1 MPLRLVHPV
10 HRATHRIGLYLDDL
24 RERGL
29 TQGEA
34 HILGLLAHSGPA
46 NVAELHRGLA
56 HKRSTLTS
64 ILDRL
69 AKRGLITRTV
79 GETDRRT
86 FVVRLTAKGR
96 KLAKR
101 VQRHLSAL
109 ERAVARRVSAADI
122 RAFKKVVAALE
133 QEAHQRVGSTRT
145 RADSQAQESGL
156 VKLDGLKPSSFEVG
170 RFQIFIVTGTARAKL
185 RAPGFRSR
193 PEGRAQCKEFDLAGE
208 HAAPLARMG
217 RA

>member
-34 HILGLLAHSGPA
+34 HILALLAHSGPA
-46 NVAELHRGLA
+46 NVAHLHRGLA

-69 AKRGLITRTV
+69 AKRGLITRAV

-86 FVVRLTAKGR
+86 FVVRPTAKGR
-96 KLAKR
+96 KLSHR
-101 VQRHLSAL
+101 IRRHLSAL
-109 ERAVARRVSAADI
+109 ERAVIRRVSAADI
-122 RAFKKVVAALE
+122 KGFNRVVAILE
-133 QEAHQRVGSTRT
+133 QEAHQRCGPKDTR
-145 RADSQAQESGL
+145 
-156 VKLDGLKPSSFEVG
+156 PS
-170 RFQIFIVTGTARAKL
+170 RKRKKAAR
-185 RAPGFRSR
+185 
-193 PEGRAQCKEFDLAGE
+193 
-208 HAAPLARMG
+208 
-217 RA
+217 

>member
-34 HILGLLAHSGPA
+34 HILALLAHSGRA

-69 AKRGLITRTV
+69 ARRGLITRAV

-86 FVVRLTAKGR
+86 FVVRPTAKGR
-96 KLAKR
+96 KLAQR
-101 VQRHLSAL
+101 VRRHLSAL
-109 ERAVARRVSAADI
+109 ERAVVRRVSAADV
-122 RAFKKVVAALE
+122 RGFNKVVAALE
-133 QEAHQRVGSTRT
+133 QEAYQRVGSR
-145 RADSQAQESGL
+145 RARRNR
-156 VKLDGLKPSSFEVG
+156 KRK
-170 RFQIFIVTGTARAKL
+170 K
-185 RAPGFRSR
+185 
-193 PEGRAQCKEFDLAGE
+193 
-208 HAAPLARMG
+208 AAL
-217 RA
+217 